1 VTKKMVETKN
11 KSVTY
16 GEVWQKLSS
25 VDVSNHIQKKGKLSY
40 LSWAW
45 AWGVL
50 KENYPESGFKFHE
63 FEIDGAA
70 IDYMKYPDGTASV
83 HCTVHIGE
91 NVESSMWL
99 PVMDFRNNAIQNP
112 NSRDVS
118 DAKMRCLVKAI
129 ALLGL
134 GHYIYAGE
142 DVPAPS
148 ASESS
153 DLEPKTPA
161 KGKASK
167 KNGKDVKDDP
177 IYVLHETFMEKIQG
191 LDELKAHWTENSSEI
206 GKLKV
211 SKPVV
216 YQAIFDKFQEKAKQI
231 KGDI

>member
-1 VTKKMVETKN
+1 MVESKR

-16 GEVWQKLSS
+16 GEVWKKLSS
-25 VDVSNHIQKKGKLSY
+25 IDVSNHIQKKGTLSY

-50 KENYPESGFKFHE
+50 KENYPESGFDFRE
-63 FEIDGAA
+63 FESDGAV

-91 NVESSMWL
+91 SVESSMWL

-112 NSRDVS
+112 DSRDVS

-142 DVPAPS
+142 DVPTSS

-153 DLEPKTPA
+153 DIKPKTPA
-161 KGKASK
+161 KKKASK
-167 KNGKDVKDDP
+167 KNGNDVKDDP
-177 IYVLHETFMEKIQG
+177 VYVLHETFMEKIDK

-206 GKLKV
+206 GKLKAT
-211 SKPVV
+211 KPFV
-216 YQAIFDKFQEKAKQI
+216 YQAIFEKSDVKNLRESQ
-231 KGDI
+231 GT

>member
-1 VTKKMVETKN
+1 MVETRK
-11 KSVTY
+11 KSATY

-25 VDVSNHIQKKGKLSY
+25 IDVSNHIQKKGNLSY

-50 KENYPESGFKFHE
+50 KENYPESGFDFRE
-63 FEIDGAA
+63 FESDGVT

-112 NSRDVS
+112 DSRDVS

-142 DVPAPS
+142 DVPTSS

-153 DLEPKTPA
+153 DFKPKTPA
-161 KGKASK
+161 KKKASK
-167 KNGKDVKDDP
+167 KNGKDVKQDP
-177 IYVLHETFMEKIQG
+177 VYVLHETFMEKIDQ

-206 GKLKV
+206 AKLKD
-211 SKPVV
+211 SKPEV
-216 YQAIFDKFQEKAKQI
+216 YKAIFEKFQSKGKELKQE
-231 KGDI
+231 GDA